1 MLILLVLLFAWW
13 YLVNLFIIYA
23 RFLIICLL
31 CVKNSLITCWWHR
44 SLIIQFFQ
52 IFQESCNLHCNSH
65 NQLLWIMN
73 CKDQWNNSET
83 DKTVEIDCKKIIKV
97 LYFNS
102 EYQNELGFNVYCEA
116 TSLYGVLHVRRL
128 ACIPVC
134 KYALFVFKNNSWHKD
149 SKIRDQFREIILIRL
164 KYFW

>member
-1 MLILLVLLFAWW
+1 MFHILYHLRSIFDH
-13 YLVNLFIIYA
+13 LFIVCKKFIDY
-23 RFLIICLL
+23 LL
-31 CVKNSLITCWWHR
+31 MTSKSNYTNFSR
-44 SLIIQFFQ
+44 YS
-52 IFQESCNLHCNSH
+52 NLHCNSH